1 MRSVESGFQRLVDGR
16 ACFLTGGAVV
26 SVPFTVSD
34 HSHGLSPLTVVRRGC
49 FVSLLSPMT
58 SSSAHRVQSCIRQD
72 RHVRERE
79 PGLCSPRLISPPP
92 AS

>member
-34 HSHGLSPLTVVRRGC
+34 HSHGLSPLTGRTTWLPRVVAE
-49 FVSLLSPMT
+49 SDD
-58 SSSAHRVQSCIRQD
+58 I
-72 RHVRERE
+72 
-79 PGLCSPRLISPPP
+79 
-92 AS
+92 